1 MKKFLLITVCL
12 FLVFFF
18 SLRIK
23 EDLQRY
29 RLLTDESKNLEQTK
43 SSLIKEK
50 EKLDQLLEE
59 GKQEEA
65 LEQTA
70 RLMLGLKKKGE
81 EVIMVLPPKD
91 SSNFELPISTSSDS
105 LSEKSSNSFFTK
117 ISQIWYNLIKKLKK

>member
-91 SSNFELPISTSSDS
+91 SSNFELPISTSSNA